1 MADQARVASI
11 DALEEFRTALVRYQS
26 RATQSLDDVS
36 GDVKKMREWLTFDR
50 RTHWQAEVKRRTRKL
65 EQAEAELM
73 TSKFSD
79 LKDDHSVQQL
89 AVKKARRSIAEAEE
103 KLRITKRWAR
113 DFDSIVAPATRQL
126 DSLRERLS
134 TSFPK
139 SISSMGET
147 IGLLR
152 DYAEVRG
159 VRSHDRDGHATDQA
173 EGGEA

>member
-1 MADQARVASI
+1 MAEQARVASI
-11 DALEEFRTALVRYQS
+11 DALEEFRTALLRYQN

-36 GDVKKMREWLTFDR
+36 GDVKQMREWITFDR
-50 RTHWQAEVKRRTRKL
+50 RMHWQSEVKRRTRKL

-73 TSKFSD
+73 SSKFSE

-89 AVKKARRSIAEAEE
+89 AVKKASRSLAEAEE
-103 KLRITKRWAR
+103 KLRVTKRWAR
-113 DFDSIVAPATRQL
+113 DFDAIVAPGTRQL
-126 DSLRERLS
+126 DGMRERLS
-134 TSFPK
+134 TSLPK
-139 SISSMGET
+139 SISAMGET

-159 VRSHDRDGHATDQA
+159 VRRHDRDGPATTDE